1 MDYQS
6 LRIAVADY
14 LNRLDL
20 TDTIPSFIDLAEARL
35 QREVR
40 HHKGEKRSNAEIT
53 GRFTL
58 LPSDYLEMTRLSV
71 VGGRVLEYVTQDRIG
86 QMGEYPGQLRYFS
99 ITGGNIEVA
108 DIPVEPIDVEMAY
121 YATLPKIRDE
131 GANWLGEIAPDA
143 YLYGA
148 LLQSA
153 PYLQEDARLE
163 SWGALYRSAVDAV
176 NAESR
181 AARWPGK
188 LVMR

>member
-1 MDYQS
+1 
-6 LRIAVADY
+6 
-14 LNRLDL
+14 
-20 TDTIPSFIDLAEARL
+20 
-35 QREVR
+35 R
-40 HHKGEKRSNAEIT
+40 HHKGEKRSNAEIED
-53 GRFTL
+53 RFTR

-86 QMGEYPGQLRYFS
+86 QMGERPGDLRYFS
-99 ITGGNIEVA
+99 VTGGEIEVA
-108 DIPVEPIDVEMAY
+108 HVPPEPVRVEMAY
-121 YATLPKIRDE
+121 YATLPKIRTE

-153 PYLQEDARLE
+153 PYLQEDSRIE
-163 SWGALYRSAVDAV
+163 VWGALYRSAVDAL
-176 NAESR
+176 NAEGR

>member
-1 MDYQS
+1 MRS
-6 LRIAVADY
+6 ALR
-14 LNRLDL
+14 
-20 TDTIPSFIDLAEARL
+20 
-35 QREVR
+35 
-40 HHKGEKRSNAEIT
+40 
-53 GRFTL
+53 
-58 LPSDYLEMTRLSV
+58 
-71 VGGRVLEYVTQDRIG
+71 
-86 QMGEYPGQLRYFS
+86 
-99 ITGGNIEVA
+99 
-108 DIPVEPIDVEMAY
+108 
-121 YATLPKIRDE
+121 
-131 GANWLGEIAPDA
+131 LGEIAPDA